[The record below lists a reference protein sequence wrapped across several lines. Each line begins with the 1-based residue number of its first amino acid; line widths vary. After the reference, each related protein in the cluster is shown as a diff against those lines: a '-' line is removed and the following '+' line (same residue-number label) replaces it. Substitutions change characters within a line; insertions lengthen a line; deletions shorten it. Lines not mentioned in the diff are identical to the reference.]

1 MNIVL
6 IGFRCTGKTSVGK
19 ALGERLRR
27 EFVDS
32 DLYLER
38 KTGMNITQI
47 FQSKGESSF
56 RQIESE
62 TLNELSKLD
71 GKVIAAGGGAVLW
84 YKNIRNL
91 KRNGLLFLLEC
102 DCDTIW
108 QRFQADP
115 RTPTQRPPLTRLD
128 DVRREIQ
135 EQFEIRAPYYQKA
148 ADHVVDTSTLGVD
161 DVVRQILR
169 HLEDREILGRIV

>member
-19 ALGERLRR
+19 ALADRLRR

-32 DLYLER
+32 DHFLER
-38 KTGMNITQI
+38 KSGMNIREI
-47 FQSKGESSF
+47 FQTKGESSF
-56 RQIESE
+56 RQLEAE

-91 KRNGLLFLLEC
+91 KRNGLLILLET
-102 DCDTIW
+102 DPDTIW
-108 QRFQADP
+108 ERFQADP
-115 RTPTQRPPLTRLD
+115 RTPTQRPPLTRTS

-135 EQFEIRAPYYQKA
+135 EQFEIRKPYYHKA
-148 ADHVVDTSTLGVD
+148 ADHVVDTSAKPVPN
-161 DVVRQILR
+161 VVAEILR
-169 HLEDREILGRIV
+169 HLEDREILGRLV